1 MNSFE
6 EIYKAL
12 KENGKEAIEI
22 KESGILTAPLLGSTL
37 IKGLLEYK
45 LEHKFDFSVRKY
57 KEQMDISTI
66 YTRAIHVVRVLKE
79 LHIDGYIRKINGLYI
94 DEIIEEHRK
103 FIAR

>member
-12 KENGKEAIEI
+12 KENGKEAMEI

-45 LEHKFDFSVRKY
+45 LEYKFDFSVRKY
-57 KEQMDISTI
+57 KDQMDISSINTCDKDI
-66 YTRAIHVVRVLKE
+66 ARVIIE
-79 LHIDGYIRKINGLYI
+79 LHLEQYIRKINCSYI
-94 DEIIEEHRK
+94 DEVDL
-103 FIAR
+103 

>member
-12 KENGKEAIEI
+12 KENGKEAMEI

-45 LEHKFDFSVRKY
+45 LEHRFDFRVRKY
-57 KEQMDISTI
+57 KDQMDISSINTCDEDI
-66 YTRAIHVVRVLKE
+66 ARVIVE
-79 LHIDGYIRKINGLYI
+79 LHLEQYIRKINCSYI
-94 DEIIEEHRK
+94 DEVDL
-103 FIAR
+103 

>member
-12 KENGKEAIEI
+12 KENGKEAMEI

-57 KEQMDISTI
+57 KDQMDISSINTCDKDI
-66 YTRAIHVVRVLKE
+66 ARVIIE
-79 LHIDGYIRKINGLYI
+79 LHLEQYIRKINCSYI
-94 DEIIEEHRK
+94 DEVDL
-103 FIAR
+103 